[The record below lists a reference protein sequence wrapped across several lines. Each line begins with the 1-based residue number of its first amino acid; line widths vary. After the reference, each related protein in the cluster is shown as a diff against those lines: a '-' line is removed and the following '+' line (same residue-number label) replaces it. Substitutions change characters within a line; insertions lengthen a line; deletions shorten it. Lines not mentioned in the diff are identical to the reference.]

1 MADQWYFAWGQHK
14 FGPFTTLEMKELA
27 ASGRLQPADTVWK
40 EGVETGVLASRVKNL
55 FPNRNPPSTPVP
67 LPPEN
72 AAQPEAPLPAPDETL
87 PIPEPR
93 LSDAD
98 LMLAPPQ
105 ESPAEEQDSEINAEA
120 PTPNSEKKASGPHRP
135 QEKERKG
142 VVMGATGAIIISQ
155 DGRTVQFR
163 KKCRKC
169 GHEDN
174 TRSTLPIRNG
184 TSRAIFFCPK
194 CKKPS
199 NVEIRGK
206 L

>member
-14 FGPFTTLEMKELA
+14 FGPFTEVELKELA
-27 ASGRLQPADTVWK
+27 ASGRLQPADTVWI
-40 EGVETGVLASRVKNL
+40 EGVATGVLASRVKNL

-67 LPPEN
+67 LPPET
-72 AAQPEAPLPAPDETL
+72 ADEPEAPAAAPDETL
-87 PIPEPR
+87 PIPESRP
-93 LSDAD
+93 SDAD
-98 LMLAPPQ
+98 MMLAPAHENANQ
-105 ESPAEEQDSEINAEA
+105 EQNSDINAGA
-120 PTPNSEKKASGPHRP
+120 PSANSEKTATGPHRP

-142 VVMGATGAIIISQ
+142 VVISATGAVVVGQ

-174 TRSTLPIRNG
+174 ARSTLPIRNG
-184 TSRAIFFCPK
+184 TSRAIYFCPK
-194 CKKPS
+194 CRKPS
-199 NVEIRGK
+199 DVEIRGK